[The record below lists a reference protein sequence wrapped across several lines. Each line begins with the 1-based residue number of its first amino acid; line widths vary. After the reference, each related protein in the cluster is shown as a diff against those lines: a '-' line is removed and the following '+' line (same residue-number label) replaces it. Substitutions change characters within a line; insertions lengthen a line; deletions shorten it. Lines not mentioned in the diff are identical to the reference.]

1 MAFSAYEVCR
11 VVVLSVTRQTSHA
24 NDFVSAESH
33 ASEKPLFAGYAF
45 LNRNNSGLNQKEVG
59 CHITIRNL
67 ACVVSN
73 ARKTVLTRT
82 RRRGGSRIFFRRGC
96 TRLLLYFNTNKPHI
110 FFWQNT
116 SCIRKPRVI
125 SGGEGGAHPLH
136 PPPRSAPEERSLD
149 STTYAISIFENC
161 TAFA

>member
-45 LNRNNSGLNQKEVG
+45 LNRNNSELNQKEVG

-67 ACVVSN
+67 AFVVSN
-73 ARKTVLTRT
+73 ACKTVLTRT
-82 RRRGGSRIFFRRGC
+82 RREVLILRRMPFPSLKTVQHLPKQVG
-96 TRLLLYFNTNKPHI
+96 K
-110 FFWQNT
+110 
-116 SCIRKPRVI
+116 RKPF
-125 SGGEGGAHPLH
+125 EGK
-136 PPPRSAPEERSLD
+136 R
-149 STTYAISIFENC
+149 
-161 TAFA
+161 